1 MGKLMKTD
9 VNIQKLNN
17 KMKSTPMMNATIE
30 DVDDY
35 DNNAMLK

>member
-9 VNIQKLNN
+9 VNIQK
-17 KMKSTPMMNATIE
+17 MKKTPMMNATIE

-35 DNNAMLK
+35 DNNAMLN